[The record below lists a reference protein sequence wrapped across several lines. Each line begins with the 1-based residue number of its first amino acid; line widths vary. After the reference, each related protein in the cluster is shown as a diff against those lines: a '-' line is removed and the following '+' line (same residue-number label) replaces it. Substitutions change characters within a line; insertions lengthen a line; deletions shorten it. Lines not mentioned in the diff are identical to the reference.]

1 MKRTITSILLAG
13 IGLALVAGCTSRNLS
28 MPTKAG
34 PFVYESQRLGNK
46 ETIKEATFVGADGSS
61 FTLRGFTSDQVEA
74 LGVVAE
80 SAARGAVQAMTGQGG
95 GTAGLGQ
102 LGSVAGTSGGLGQL
116 STLAKGARTATA
128 APTSAENPL
137 GAPVIVAGPDGR
149 AYKLLVR
156 NGVVML
162 APTDEVTSG
171 NERP

>member
-1 MKRTITSILLAG
+1 MKRIAVQILSAG
-13 IGLALVAGCTSRNLS
+13 IWLALVTGCTSRNLS

-34 PFVYESQRLGNK
+34 PFVYESQRFGNK

-61 FTLRGFTSDQVEA
+61 FTLKGFTSDQVEA

-80 SAARGAVQAMTGQGG
+80 SAARGAVQALVGQAGGG
-95 GTAGLGQ
+95 GT
-102 LGSVAGTSGGLGQL
+102 GGLSQL
-116 STLAKGARTATA
+116 SNLANAARTAPA
-128 APTSAENPL
+128 ARQSAENPL

-162 APTDEVTSG
+162 APTDEVTAG

>member
-1 MKRTITSILLAG
+1 MKRTIVPILLAG
-13 IGLALVAGCTSRNLS
+13 IGLVLVAGCTNRNLS

-61 FTLRGFTSDQVEA
+61 FTLKGFTSDQVEA

-80 SAARGAVQAMTGQGG
+80 SAARGAVQAMLGQGG
-95 GTAGLGQ
+95 GTAGLAQ
-102 LGSVAGTSGGLGQL
+102 TGSASRT
-116 STLAKGARTATA
+116 ARTGPSTA
-128 APTSAENPL
+128 QTNANPL
-137 GAPVIVAGPDGR
+137 GKHVVVTGPDGR

-162 APTDEVTSG
+162 TPTDEQPDDDMT
-171 NERP
+171 P